1 MKVTSVAPPS
11 LPFQP
16 LRSPPSSKV
25 EEEDFASDREAAAE
39 RDGETREVILAA
51 DAIAVARSVA
61 RCHCIFIF
69 PSSQTSTWRRRRGRL
84 RLRRRRALAAASTT
98 TTTPTD
104 DCWTCSN
111 DDNPAAAAA
120 NNTAGGGALASF
132 ATAVGFAMIYDK
144 EAEEIA
150 RPSIRSVGVEERR
163 YSFLHSLRVRP
174 ESRVPTDVSLLP
186 PAAPGTEAHLKPP
199 SRKTHSRLSNESIP
213 TLRRPPRGRE

>member
-1 MKVTSVAPPS
+1 MKREKSFSQLMPS
-11 LPFQP
+11 
-16 LRSPPSSKV
+16 RS
-25 EEEDFASDREAAAE
+25 
-39 RDGETREVILAA
+39 L
-51 DAIAVARSVA
+51 ARSVT

-98 TTTPTD
+98 TTPTD

-111 DDNPAAAAA
+111 DDNPAAAAD

-174 ESRVPTDVSLLP
+174 ESRRTSPSSLP
-186 PAAPGTEAHLKPP
+186 PRTEAHLKPP